1 MESSVRIVGAGVV
14 GLLLAKLY
22 AFMLKGSKNLYVNQ
36 SLFNIYELYISHFY
50 ISCLPSAEN
59 EVEER
64 ETNNLEIAATELKCD
79 NLLLVTWDY
88 EGIIR
93 KNGKAIN
100 AVPIWKWL
108 LQ

>member
-1 MESSVRIVGAGVV
+1 QFDNSEVYYWQDYRHREVDFVI
-14 GLLLAKLY
+14 KN
-22 AFMLKGSKNLYVNQ
+22 GSKVKQLIQATYA
-36 SLFNIYELYISHFY
+36 
-50 ISCLPSAEN
+50 SAEN

-93 KNGKAIN
+93 KNGKVIN
-100 AVPIWKWL
+100 AVPLWKWL